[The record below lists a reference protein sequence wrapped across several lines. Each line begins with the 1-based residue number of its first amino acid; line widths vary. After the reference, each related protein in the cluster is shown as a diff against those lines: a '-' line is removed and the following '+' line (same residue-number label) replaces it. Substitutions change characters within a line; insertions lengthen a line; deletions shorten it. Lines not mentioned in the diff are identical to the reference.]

1 MLHERFNT
9 IRLPDAPAFFGGTR
23 FVPIITT
30 LVLGLCG
37 LLVPLIWPWFAMGI
51 NGLGKLIQSA
61 GAFGPMIF
69 GSGERLLLPFG
80 LHHILVAL
88 IRFTEA
94 GGTMEVCGNTV
105 NGALTIFRAQLS
117 CPKPVALRPVPHSSC
132 LRVKC
137 RRSSAACRVRH

>member
-1 MLHERFNT
+1 
-9 IRLPDAPAFFGGTR
+9 
-23 FVPIITT
+23 
-30 LVLGLCG
+30 
-37 LLVPLIWPWFAMGI
+37 MGI

-105 NGALTIFRAQLS
+105 NGALTIFR
-117 CPKPVALRPVPHSSC
+117 
-132 LRVKC
+132 
-137 RRSSAACRVRH
+137 RSSPARNQGFAASATQFLSQGKMPSFLGGLRVRH